1 VGIDIGEISKIHDTI
16 NGILSKTFQTRR
28 GKMGQVL
35 GVRQHY
41 AGLIDI
47 GQGYA
52 LALHADGVG
61 TKVLV
66 AEACHKYDTI
76 GIDCVAMNVND
87 VICLGAE
94 PLALV
99 DYLALEKTR
108 PELVT
113 QIIRGLQRGARE
125 AGVAIVSGETA
136 IMPDVVKGFD
146 LAAMVIGLVRK
157 DSLITGEQIEPG
169 DVIFGLRSSGIH
181 SNGLTLARKVLLT
194 KRVDPQVLRELLRP
208 TRIYV
213 DPVLRLVRSR
223 VEVHALA
230 HITGG
235 AYSKLKRI
243 GLRSRVGFMLDSLP
257 NPQSIFQQI
266 QYRGH
271 ISDREM
277 YRTFNMGI
285 GFLIVSPMRAAKR
298 LKALLPEAVEV
309 GYATKSRSALISRF
323 GKRVD
328 VGSW

>member
-1 VGIDIGEISKIHDTI
+1 MIDIGH
-16 NGILSKTFQTRR
+16 
-28 GKMGQVL
+28 
-35 GVRQHY
+35 
-41 AGLIDI
+41 
-47 GQGYA
+47 GYA
-52 LALHADGVG
+52 LALHSDGVG

-66 AEACHKYDTI
+66 AEACHRYNTI

-99 DYLALEKTR
+99 DYLALQEPR
-108 PELVT
+108 PKLVT
-113 QIIRGLQRGARE
+113 EIMRGLQRGARE

-136 IMPDVVKGFD
+136 ILPDVVKGFD

-157 DSLITGEQIEPG
+157 DRLITGEQTQVG
-169 DVIFGLRSSGIH
+169 DVILGLRSSGIH

-194 KRVDPQVLRELLRP
+194 NRFDAPALRELLRP

-213 DPVLRLVRSR
+213 NPILRLLRSKVR
-223 VEVHALA
+223 VHGLA

-243 GLRSRVGFMLDSLP
+243 GQRSGVGFVLDKLP
-257 NPQSIFQQI
+257 KPQPIFRQI
-266 QYRGH
+266 QSKGG

-285 GFLIVSPMRAAKR
+285 GFLVVCAMHSTKQ
-298 LKALLPEAVEV
+298 LKSLLPGAIEV
-309 GYATKSRSALISRF
+309 GYATSSRSVVISRF
-323 GKRVD
+323 GKQIEVE
-328 VGSW
+328 SW